1 MCMLTVSIDEIKGWD
16 RFYRA
21 NFINSL
27 SGFKSASLISTVSPD
42 GKTNVAIFSNIV
54 HIGAD
59 PALIG
64 FVNRPKEAAPHT
76 LSNIERTGVYTIN
89 LVDKYMAEKAH
100 LSSAKYEEGISEF
113 DALQIDI
120 DFLPEWKAPLVKDAV
135 CSYGLKVAE
144 IIPISLNGTYFV
156 IGAIQWVKVNKSIMC
171 DDGFL
176 ALQEVETICSLGID
190 AYYTTALVNR
200 WEYAK
205 PFKKAESIDA
215 VPKLQQPTR

>member
-1 MCMLTVSIDEIKGWD
+1 MFKVSIDEIKAWD

-54 HIGAD
+54 HVGAD

-76 LSNIERTGVYTIN
+76 LSNIERTGIYTIN
-89 LVDKYMAEKAH
+89 LIDQSMAEKGH
-100 LSSAKYEEGISEF
+100 LSSAKYEVGISEF

-120 DFLPEWKAPLVKDAV
+120 DFLPDWKAPLVKDAV

-144 IIPISLNGTYFV
+144 IIPIALNGTYFV
-156 IGAIQWVKVNKSIMC
+156 IGAIQWVKVNQPILC

-176 ALQEVETICSLGID
+176 ALQEARTICSLGID
-190 AYYTTALVNR
+190 AYYTTTLIDR

-205 PFKKAESIDA
+205 PFKKAELIDA
-215 VPKLQQPTR
+215 VPKLQ

>member
-1 MCMLTVSIDEIKGWD
+1 MFKVSIDEIKAWD

-54 HIGAD
+54 HVGAD

-64 FVNRPKEAAPHT
+64 FINRPKEAAPHT
-76 LSNIERTGVYTIN
+76 LSNIERTGIYTIN
-89 LVDKYMAEKAH
+89 LIAQSMAERAH

-120 DFLPEWKAPLVKDAV
+120 DFLPDWKAPLVKDAV
-135 CSYGLKVAE
+135 CSYGLKVAD
-144 IIPISLNGTYFV
+144 IIPIALNGTYFV
-156 IGAIQWVKVNKSIMC
+156 IGAIQWVKVNQPILC
-171 DDGFL
+171 EDGFL
-176 ALQEVETICSLGID
+176 ALQEAGTICSLGID
-190 AYYTTALVNR
+190 AYYTTTLIDR

-215 VPKLQQPTR
+215 VPKLQ

>member
-1 MCMLTVSIDEIKGWD
+1 MCMLNVSINEIKGWD

-27 SGFKSASLISTVSPD
+27 SGFKSSSLISTISPD

-54 HIGAD
+54 HVGAD

-76 LSNIERTGVYTIN
+76 LHNIERTGVYTIN
-89 LVDKYMAEKAH
+89 VIDSSMAEKAH

-120 DFLPEWKAPLVKDAV
+120 DFLPDWKAPLVKNAV

-144 IIPISLNGTYFV
+144 IIPIALNGTYFV
-156 IGAIQWVKVNKSIMC
+156 IGAIQWVKVNKPIIC
-171 DDGFL
+171 EDGFL
-176 ALQEVETICSLGID
+176 ALQEAETICSLGID

-205 PFKKAESIDA
+205 PFKQAESIDA
-215 VPKLQQPTR
+215 IPKL